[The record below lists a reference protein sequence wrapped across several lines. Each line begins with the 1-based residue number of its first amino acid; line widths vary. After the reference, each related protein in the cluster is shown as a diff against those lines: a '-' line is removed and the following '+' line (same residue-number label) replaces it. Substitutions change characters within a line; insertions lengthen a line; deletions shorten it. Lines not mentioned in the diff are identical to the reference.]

1 MNPRTPSWASPLPQS
16 TTRAGRVPRDAPS
29 RSFAVPSLYL
39 TRSPSAPGS
48 LGHNRQSLFE
58 MAPGLINISPGDG
71 GHCHGS
77 GDDHIS
83 QFVEEV
89 IAAAADPLARVQ
101 AVHADERFRG
111 LAGLLGQLEQL
122 YLDRDF
128 PMAGVQVTD
137 LIPHT
142 FS

>member
-1 MNPRTPSWASPLPQS
+1 MTPVIA
-16 TTRAGRVPRDAPS
+16 TAA
-29 RSFAVPSLYL
+29 
-39 TRSPSAPGS
+39 
-48 LGHNRQSLFE
+48 
-58 MAPGLINISPGDG
+58 
-71 GHCHGS
+71 

-83 QFVEEV
+83 QFGEEV

-128 PMAGVQVTD
+128 PMAGVQITD
-137 LIPHT
+137 RVVRN
-142 FS
+142 